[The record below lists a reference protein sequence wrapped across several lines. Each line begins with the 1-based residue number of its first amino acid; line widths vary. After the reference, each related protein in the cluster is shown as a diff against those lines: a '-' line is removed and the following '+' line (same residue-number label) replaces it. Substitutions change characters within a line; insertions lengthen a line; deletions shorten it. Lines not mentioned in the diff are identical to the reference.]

1 MPNYTYIAKSFDGET
16 RTGTS
21 TAQDERQLAQDL
33 KREGMVLVKVVAQE
47 TKGKPKFSLSLPFLG
62 VSSVEKIMM
71 TRNIGVMFATGL
83 SLVKSFDVL
92 VSQARNKKMKS
103 ALSNIKEK
111 INKGESLSAAL
122 ANYPDIFSELFVN
135 MVKVG
140 EESGTLDEVFSIL
153 SLQLQKEHELKS
165 KIKNAMIYPVIILV
179 VMVVVGIVMVTF
191 VLPSLKVFFASLA
204 AEIPFYTRVLLYLG
218 DLLYRD
224 WYLFIL
230 VGLLLFL
237 VAFLILRTKKGK
249 RAMDTFTLKMPVIS
263 SIIKKNNSAL
273 LIRSLSS
280 LIISGVPLTRSLEIS
295 SKIIGNHYFKEA
307 LIEANEKIKKGGK
320 LSTAL
325 KPYQNIFPIGVIE
338 MMEVGEE
345 TGKTSDIL
353 KKLADFYEQEAIIAV
368 EKLTILI
375 EPILILVLG
384 VGVGIFAL
392 SIIQPM
398 YSSLQSINQ

>member
-1 MPNYTYIAKSFDGET
+1 MTKI
-16 RTGTS
+16 
-21 TAQDERQLAQDL
+21 
-33 KREGMVLVKVVAQE
+33 QE
-47 TKGKPKFSLSLPFLG
+47 
-62 VSSVEKIMM
+62 E
-71 TRNIGVMFATGL
+71 
-83 SLVKSFDVL
+83 
-92 VSQARNKKMKS
+92 
-103 ALSNIKEK
+103 
-111 INKGESLSAAL
+111 INKGESFSDSL
-122 ANYPDIFSELFVN
+122 ARHPDIFSELFVN